1 MIQCMKQEKIQFEE
15 KIVKTPNELI
25 KQYLKK
31 RKSYL
36 EMLKQTDR
44 IFEHNILDNVTDE
57 TERYR

>member
-1 MIQCMKQEKIQFEE
+1 MKQEKIQFEE